1 MIYLIGPMA
10 SGKST
15 VGKALAKAL
24 DTTFLDTDDVI
35 VMSHG
40 SIPQIFAEHGEE
52 HFRDL
57 EVATLRATQAGVLA
71 TGGGAVLR
79 PENREVLRR
88 GTVVYLQMDE
98 DTAARRLARSQDRP
112 LLAGEDGVLQRW
124 RQLFAA
130 RRDIYE
136 DLADLTVTVEG
147 KSVNELVELIQGHV
161 ISATR

>member
-15 VGKALAKAL
+15 VGRALAKAL
-24 DTTFLDTDDVI
+24 DTTFLDTDEVI

-40 SIPQIFAEHGEE
+40 SIPQIFERHGEQ

-79 PENREVLRR
+79 EENQQVLRR
-88 GTVVYLQMDE
+88 GTVIYLQMDE
-98 DTAARRLARSQDRP
+98 ATAAQRISRGQGRP
-112 LLAGEDGVLQRW
+112 LLAGDDVLTRWKQLYAQR
-124 RQLFAA
+124 RA
-130 RRDIYE
+130 IYE
-136 DLADLTVTVEG
+136 DLANFTVRVDDRP
-147 KSVNELVELIQGHV
+147 VAELVQLIKDHV